1 MPIPLLSMLIGGATV
16 LTGAVA
22 TGLAVQHGAKW
33 YTATIPIWIGLILIV
48 AGAIARNA
56 AYRKHAMH
64 AAAAVALL
72 GALGSAPGL
81 ISLITGNYERL
92 TAPVARTITLA
103 LMATFLVF
111 AVKSFI
117 DARKARTAAV

>member
-1 MPIPLLSMLIGGATV
+1 MPIPTLSMLIGAATIV
-16 LTGAVA
+16 TGAVA
-22 TGLAVQHGAKW
+22 TMLAVQHGKSW
-33 YTATIPIWIGLILIV
+33 ITPTIPIWIGLILVI

-81 ISLITGNYERL
+81 VSLITGNYERL
-92 TAPVARTITLA
+92 TAPLARTITLA

-111 AVKSFI
+111 AIKSFI
-117 DARKARTAAV
+117 DARRARSAA

>member
-1 MPIPLLSMLIGGATV
+1 MPIPMLSILTGLATMA
-16 LTGAVA
+16 TGAVA
-22 TGLAVQHGAKW
+22 TILAVQHGAKW
-33 YTATIPIWIGLILIV
+33 YTATIPIWIGLILVV

-81 ISLITGNYERL
+81 VSLLTGNYERL
-92 TAPVARTITLA
+92 TAPVARTVTLA

-111 AVKSFI
+111 AIKSFI
-117 DARKARTAAV
+117 DARKSRAA